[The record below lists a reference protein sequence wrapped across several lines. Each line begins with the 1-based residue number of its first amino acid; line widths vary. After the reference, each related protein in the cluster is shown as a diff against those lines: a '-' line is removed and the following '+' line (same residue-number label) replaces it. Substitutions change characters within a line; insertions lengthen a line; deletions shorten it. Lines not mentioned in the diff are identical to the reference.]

1 MMHTLF
7 VVGDIIMMI
16 IVGHIATM
24 TFIFHNSVMSFVI
37 LHMMQHAHIDNG

>member
-7 VVGDIIMMI
+7 VVGDIIKMI

>member
-7 VVGDIIMMI
+7 VVGDIIKMI

-24 TFIFHNSVMSFVI
+24 TFIFHNNVMSFVI